1 MKKILFLLPV
11 LSLSL
16 ILFMGQK
23 SQDRPE
29 KWSKGF
35 APTGIYDPGIISN
48 APLPQSFDFINQE
61 PGIRYYSNP
70 NGISAVNPN
79 FRILPRA
86 NSYQSEVI
94 ICRNPVNPL
103 IMFGSSNAFNNT
115 GTLFISEG
123 VYVSTNGGVNW
134 FGSDT
139 LQGAPIGNHGGD
151 PGPTIDKN
159 GTFIMT
165 HLGYSTSGM
174 FSNYSTNN
182 GSTWSGTYTI
192 ASGSQDKNFAGTDDA
207 PSSPYYG
214 RSYVVWSLFTAAT
227 PPIAVSY
234 TTNSGVSWS
243 AAATINT
250 PPANHYSQGCDIRV
264 GPNGEVYVVWAAPN
278 TSAGN
283 VEDYLGFAKSVNGGV
298 AWTVTENS
306 YDMNGIR
313 GTFPTKNNIRT
324 NGFPRI
330 DVDRSGG
337 SRNGWIYVVAS
348 EINLAPAG
356 SDPDVVLHTSSNG
369 GTTWSAGIRVNQDAL
384 NNGKYQYFPAI
395 RVDESGG
402 VNIVYYDD
410 RNTAS
415 DSSEIYMS
423 RSIDGGA
430 TFTDVKVSDHRFQP
444 KSIGVSGIATGYQG
458 DYIGITSGN
467 GKIWPLWMDDAS
479 GIYQAWTT
487 SVDLGPGITH
497 TPLPN
502 TEQLTGNYA
511 VNCVITP
518 SGSGINP
525 SKTKLFWSRNN
536 PLITDSLLMTNS
548 SGTNWTANI
557 PANGSAA
564 TYRYYIKT
572 TDSLNRVSTAPA
584 GAPSILNS
592 FIASTDNTNPVI
604 THTPLG
610 NQAKPYWPSTV
621 GATVTDNL
629 GIDSVWV
636 KWYKNT
642 PTPTKQF
649 KLINGGGSSFSAA
662 FNSLNSDVVL
672 GDVIYYKIFAQDNSL
687 AHNRDSTSQYSFNII
702 EQTLCEGFT
711 SATFPPDFWTLS
723 PTSSY
728 WTRDAVSS
736 YGIGSGSAKYDFWNS
751 PSGTIE
757 SIITLAFG
765 SSVNGDSLKFHN
777 AYAPYT
783 GATDSLI
790 IESST
795 NAGTTYTSLVR
806 MYGNPSAII
815 GNSNTLNTTTTLTSA
830 FTPNS
835 SQWLTKNF
843 SLPVGTNMIKF
854 TAKSG
859 FGNNLYIDSICKVAG
874 TPPPPP
880 PVVTSSY
887 DSIVVNMPI
896 GNDSTTRNLLIGN
909 TGGSSLNWSLTELTA
924 VFDNVNQQ
932 NNFTKEQ
939 ITEMVNQP
947 KDARDKYHGPD
958 VTDGSGGPDVFGYVW
973 KDSDEPGGP
982 AFSWVDISGTGTAIT
997 TWTNGTGDDG
1007 SVVVALPS
1015 AFSYYGNS
1023 YSQLKIC
1030 TNGWVSFDVASTNA
1044 AYTNTALPDAVEPN
1058 NAIYGFWDDL
1068 DVRTSGTIYYYND
1081 AVNNRFIIEYKDVPH
1096 YSTGGPYTFEIILN
1110 YNGKI
1115 NIQYLTSVAPL
1126 NSSTIGNENS
1136 ASTDG
1141 LQMVFNNNY
1150 VHDNLAIL
1158 IEKGGLPWVTESP
1171 LAGTVAPSS
1180 NQNVDVKFFNNTLS
1194 AGTYTGKLRISSNDP
1209 VTPTKDVKVR
1219 LNVGLAVPSTI
1230 TMIIQGFYN
1239 TGLNKLNLRDTAR
1252 VYLRNISSPYSIV
1265 DSAKAVIDSV
1275 TFAGSF
1281 LFANAPTGTYYL
1293 QVKSRNGIETW
1304 SKAGG
1309 QPYTSGTPF
1318 SYNFT
1323 TAVTQAY
1330 NSNLKLVGTK
1340 YCNYSGDVN
1349 DDRTIDASDLSL
1361 IDNSSSIGISGYVPE
1376 DLTGDYFV
1384 DATDLSIVDNN
1395 VGIFAETPPGAGPEL
1410 NTFIKTKNSLGSKA
1424 IKKNNDI
1431 GNTGD
1436 KKKTNDSNK

>member
-1 MKKILFLLPV
+1 MKKFLFLLPV

-29 KWSKGF
+29 KWNIDSRM
-35 APTGIYDPGIISN
+35 TRMIQQSEYV
-48 APLPQSFDFINQE
+48 PLPQNDNVVFSTST
-61 PGIRYYSNP
+61 RYISTP
-70 NGISAVNPN
+70 NGVYAVSPN
-79 FRILPRA
+79 FRVHPSA
-86 NSYQSEVI
+86 GTQSEVPI
-94 ICRNPVNPL
+94 TRHPSNQL
-103 IMFGSSNAFNNT
+103 IMLASANTFRGGSTFST
-115 GTLFISEG
+115 G
-123 VYVSTNGGVNW
+123 VYVTTDGGVTW

-139 LQGAPIGNHGGD
+139 LNNGGFSYGD
-151 PGPTIDKN
+151 PGPMIDKN
-159 GTFIMT
+159 GIFLMSYITTTGSMGASYSSNNGINWAPTVTFP
-165 HLGYSTSGM
+165 GASTS
-174 FSNYSTNN
+174 
-182 GSTWSGTYTI
+182 
-192 ASGSQDKNFAGTDDA
+192 ADKNLSGTDDA
-207 PSSPYYG
+207 PSSAYYG
-214 RSYVVWSLFTAAT
+214 RSYTVYTEFAGTYT
-227 PPIAVSY
+227 NRIVSSF
-234 TTNSGVSWS
+234 TTNGGVSWS
-243 AAATINT
+243 TIAPVS
-250 PPANHYSQGCDIRV
+250 PPPSTGHHHQGCDVRI
-264 GPNGEVYVVWAAPN
+264 GPNGEVYVVWAN
-278 TSAGN
+278 CTTNGQNST
-283 VEDYLGFAKSVNGGV
+283 EDSLGFAKSLDGGV
-298 AWTVTENS
+298 TWAVSTNS
-306 YDMNGIR
+306 ANNMNGIR
-313 GTFPTKNNIRT
+313 SASMFNSIRT

-330 DVDRSGG
+330 DVDRTGG
-337 SRNGWIYVVAS
+337 ARNGWIYVVTA
-348 EINLAPAG
+348 EKTVAPATDVSDVILHRSTNSG
-356 SDPDVVLHTSSNG
+356 STWTSS
-369 GTTWSAGIRVNQDAL
+369 RVNQDAAG
-384 NNGKYQYFPAI
+384 NGKYQYMPSV
-395 RVDESGG
+395 RVDEYGG
-402 VNIVYYDD
+402 VNINYYDT
-410 RNTAS
+410 RNIPTN
-415 DSSEIYMS
+415 DSAQIYVS
-423 RSIDGGA
+423 RSIDGGS
-430 TFTDVKVSDHRFQP
+430 TWSEILVSDHKFMP
-444 KSIGVSGIATGYQG
+444 KPISGLATGYQG

-467 GKIWPLWMDDAS
+467 GKIWPYWADDITGS
-479 GIYQAWTT
+479 YQAWIA
-487 SVDLGPGITH
+487 SIDIGPSITH

-525 SKTKLFWSRNN
+525 SLTKLYWSRNN

-572 TDSLNRVSTAPA
+572 TDSLYMISTSPS
-584 GAPSILNS
+584 GAPLVLNS

-629 GIDSVWV
+629 GIDSAWV

-649 KLINGGGSSFSAA
+649 KLINTSGSSFSAA
-662 FNSLNSDVVL
+662 FNSINADVVL

-687 AHNRDSTSQYSFNII
+687 AHHKDSTALYNFTII

-711 SATFPPDFWTLS
+711 SATFPPDLWTLS
-723 PTSSY
+723 PTGSY

-736 YGIGSGSAKYDFWNS
+736 YGIGAGSAKYDFWSS
-751 PSGTIE
+751 PSGTVE

-783 GATDSLI
+783 GSTDSLI

-795 NAGTTYTSLVR
+795 NAGTTYSSLVR
-806 MYGNPSAII
+806 MYGNTTAII
-815 GNSNTLNTTTTLTSA
+815 GNSNTLNTTTALSSA
-830 FTPNS
+830 FTPTS
-835 SQWLTKNF
+835 SQWLTKTF

-874 TPPPPP
+874 IPPPPP

-887 DSIVVNMPI
+887 DSIVVNMPL

-909 TGGSSLNWSLTELTA
+909 TGGSALNWSLTELTA
-924 VFDNVNQQ
+924 VFDNIKQQ

-939 ITEMVNQP
+939 IAEMVNQT
-947 KDARDKYHGPD
+947 KDGRDKYHGPD
-958 VTDGSGGPDVFGYVW
+958 VTDGSGGPDVFGYIW

-982 AFSWVDISGTGTAIT
+982 AFNWVDISGTGTAIT

-1015 AFSYYGNS
+1015 PFSYYGNS

-1044 AYTNTALPDAVEPN
+1044 AYSNTALPDAVEPN

-1115 NIQYLTSVAPL
+1115 NIQYLTSLTPL
-1126 NSSTIGNENS
+1126 NSATIGNENS

-1158 IEKGGLPWVTESP
+1158 IEKGGLPWVTENP

-1180 NQNVDVKFFNNTLS
+1180 NQNVDVKFFNNTLA

-1209 VTPTKDVKVR
+1209 VTPAKDVKVR

-1239 TGLNKLNLRDTAR
+1239 TGLNKLNLRDTSR

-1281 LFANAPTGTYYL
+1281 LFVNAPSGTYYL
-1293 QVKSRNGIETW
+1293 QVKTRNGIETW

-1309 QPYTSGTPF
+1309 ESYTSGSPF

-1349 DDRTIDASDLSL
+1349 DDRTIDASDLSFV
-1361 IDNSSSIGISGYVPE
+1361 DNASTIGVTGYVPE

-1410 NTFIKTKNSLGSKA
+1410 NTFIKSKNSLGSKA
-1424 IKKNNDI
+1424 IKKNNVLR
-1431 GNTGD
+1431 NTDD
-1436 KKKTNDSNK
+1436 KKRTNDSNK